1 MINRM
6 AHAVRR
12 WHRGFT
18 LLLGL
23 QIVLWCVGGLVM
35 TAIPITYI
43 HGDHLLAH
51 HDVATATLNPADFP
65 AVPSFAASDL
75 RSIEPMYVLGR
86 SVYRIESVSETYLLD
101 AKTARRIP
109 PLNRAQIETIASTLF
124 QGNAPIFSSEWLTSA
139 PAEARR
145 PVPLWRVKFD
155 DRLHSTFY
163 LSPIDGRLLARRSD
177 LWRVFD
183 FFWMLHIMDYA
194 DRSDVNNNLLRISAA
209 LAFGVVLT
217 GAFLLFNHYQRRRRT

>member
-1 MINRM
+1 MINRV
-6 AHAVRR
+6 AHAMRR

-18 LLLGL
+18 SLLGL

-35 TAIPITYI
+35 TAIPIRYI

-51 HDVATATLNPADFP
+51 HDTAATTLNPADFS

-75 RSIEPMYVLGR
+75 RSIEPTYVLEHA
-86 SVYRIESVSETYLLD
+86 VYRVESVSETYLLD
-101 AKTARRIP
+101 AKTGRRLP

-124 QGNAPIFSSEWLTSA
+124 QGDALIGSVEWLTSV

-145 PVPLWRVKFD
+145 PVPIWRVEFD

-163 LSPIDGRLLARRSD
+163 LSPVDGRLLARRSD

-194 DRSDVNNNLLRISAA
+194 DRSDVNNNLLRISVV

-217 GAFLLFNHYQRRRRT
+217 GAFLLFNHYRRRRRA